1 MEVHMTLDSDVQTR
15 MGVHADTAI
24 IHEKGGV
31 ARLDFILGDI
41 PMGDDEIRGVL
52 TSRVFMNVDDL
63 KILRDEIDGV
73 IGMSELGGTEGD

>member
-1 MEVHMTLDSDVQTR
+1 MM
-15 MGVHADTAI
+15 
-24 IHEKGGV
+24 
-31 ARLDFILGDI
+31 RLG
-41 PMGDDEIRGVL
+41 GVL